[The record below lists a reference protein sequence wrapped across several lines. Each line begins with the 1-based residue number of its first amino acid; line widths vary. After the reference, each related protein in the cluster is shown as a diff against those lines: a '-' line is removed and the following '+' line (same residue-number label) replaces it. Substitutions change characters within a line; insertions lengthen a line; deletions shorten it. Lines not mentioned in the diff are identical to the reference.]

1 MIPALSIPLLAG
13 ALAVDNRSS
22 VRLLI
27 SQPVCGGFLAG
38 LVLGNP
44 REGFLA
50 GALLQMIFLGMIPV
64 RGIAALDLPLGGV
77 AVSALSILAQRSTN
91 VDSTAKGLVLFLSL
105 AAALVAA
112 SAGRAAYRLWESR
125 SYFLT
130 EGALRLA
137 GAGRFRL
144 ASALHFS
151 TVAIHFAIGFALTAG
166 AVLGGVPAIVTVVEA
181 VSGKWCDP
189 LGSLPAL
196 LPFIG
201 AGSLLALNF
210 TRVRIVLF
218 MAGFCA
224 VFLIMFFGG

>member
-1 MIPALSIPLLAG
+1 VIPALSIPFLAG

-27 SQPVCGGFLAG
+27 SQPVCGGLLAG

-77 AVSALSILAQRSTN
+77 AVGALSILAQRSTN

-105 AAALVAA
+105 AAALIAA
-112 SAGRAAYRLWESR
+112 IAGRAAYRLWESR

-166 AVLGGVPAIVTVVEA
+166 AVLGGVPAIVMIVEA
-181 VSGKWCDP
+181 ISGKWCDP
-189 LGSLPAL
+189 LGSLPVL

-201 AGSLLALNF
+201 AGALLALNL

-224 VFLIMFFGG
+224 VFLVMFFGG

>member
-1 MIPALSIPLLAG
+1 VIPALFIPLLG
-13 ALAVDNRSS
+13 GGVAVDNRSS

-27 SQPVCGGFLAG
+27 SQPVCGGLLAG

-44 REGFLA
+44 LEGFLA

-64 RGIAALDLPLGGV
+64 RGIAAPDLPLGGV
-77 AVSALSILAQRSTN
+77 VAGALSILAQRSMN
-91 VDSTAKGLVLFLSL
+91 VDPTAKGLILFLSL
-105 AAALVAA
+105 AAAIIVA
-112 SAGRAAYRLWESR
+112 SAGRAAHRLWESR

-151 TVAIHFAIGFALTAG
+151 TVPVHFAIGFALTAG
-166 AVLGGVPAIVTVVEA
+166 AVLGGVPAIVRIVEA
-181 VSGKWCDP
+181 ISGKWCDP
-189 LGSLPAL
+189 LRSLPVL

-201 AGSLLALNF
+201 AGALLALNL
-210 TRVRIVLF
+210 TRVRIVLYL
-218 MAGFCA
+218 AGFCA
-224 VFLIMFFGG
+224 VFLVMFFRG